1 MENNSQ
7 ITLELQNINKIY
19 DGIKILDNISLQIQR
34 GEILSLIGSSGAG
47 KSTLLKCMNLLTIP
61 TEGKIIISGEEIKL
75 KINKIT
81 KEQELLKEDQIIN
94 IRKKVGFVFQNFNL
108 WNHRTILENITEAPI
123 YVLNKSKQEAEEI
136 ATYWLNRVNL
146 YHKKNAYPYELSGG
160 QQQRIAIARAL
171 SMSPPILL
179 MDEPTSALDPE
190 NVKDA
195 VSFIKSLA
203 EDGTTIVLV
212 THEMSFCKVI
222 SKRIAFLDAGKIE
235 AIGSVDEIFKN
246 PQSKRLELF
255 LSHFLNSN

>member
-108 WNHRTILENITEAPI
+108 WTN
-123 YVLNKSKQEAEEI
+123 
-136 ATYWLNRVNL
+136 
-146 YHKKNAYPYELSGG
+146 
-160 QQQRIAIARAL
+160 
-171 SMSPPILL
+171 
-179 MDEPTSALDPE
+179 
-190 NVKDA
+190 
-195 VSFIKSLA
+195 
-203 EDGTTIVLV
+203 
-212 THEMSFCKVI
+212 
-222 SKRIAFLDAGKIE
+222 
-235 AIGSVDEIFKN
+235 
-246 PQSKRLELF
+246 
-255 LSHFLNSN
+255 

>member
-179 MDEPTSALDPE
+179 MDETTSALDPE

-203 EDGTTIVLV
+203 I
-212 THEMSFCKVI
+212 
-222 SKRIAFLDAGKIE
+222 
-235 AIGSVDEIFKN
+235 N
-246 PQSKRLELF
+246 
-255 LSHFLNSN
+255 